1 MKPTYRV
8 LRERRGDGAT
18 LDTVADDLRCALPLA
33 TSARC
38 MNPECS
44 EICEW
49 SPRRGRPPLFHDRL
63 CHERYHLVRR
73 RLVEEREDI
82 FEALARKPGPSTVEM
97 QRRPRDSVRST
108 LHTSCLRAAACR
120 IDKSLANQ
128 VDLRRL
134 TCLAATSRSS
144 RQSESPGPDEG
155 SGVMDP

>member
-82 FEALARKPGPSTVEM
+82 FEALARKPGPSTSERIYLEN
-97 QRRPRDSVRST
+97 QLARRRWLLERYCRDASKT
-108 LHTSCLRAAACR
+108 A
-120 IDKSLANQ
+120 
-128 VDLRRL
+128 
-134 TCLAATSRSS
+134 
-144 RQSESPGPDEG
+144 
-155 SGVMDP
+155 

>member
-82 FEALARKPGPSTVEM
+82 FEALARKPGPSTSERIYLENQLAVEM

-108 LHTSCLRAAACR
+108 LH
-120 IDKSLANQ
+120 N
-128 VDLRRL
+128 
-134 TCLAATSRSS
+134 ATAR
-144 RQSESPGPDEG
+144 ESQ
-155 SGVMDP
+155 